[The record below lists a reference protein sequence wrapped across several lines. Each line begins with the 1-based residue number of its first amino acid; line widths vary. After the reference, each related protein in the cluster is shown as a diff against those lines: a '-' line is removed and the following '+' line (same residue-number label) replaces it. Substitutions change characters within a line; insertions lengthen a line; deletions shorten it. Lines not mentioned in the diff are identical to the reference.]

1 MDLSGYNAW
10 GIVSV
15 VAVLLVAL
23 ILANMMKRRIPFIK
37 KSLIPTS
44 VLAGAI
50 ILVVSSIYTIAT
62 KGDYLFE
69 LEFFGSPS
77 KAALEAAEAGLISKE
92 DLSQTGLELLEI
104 ITYHALALGFIATTF
119 KPTQEK
125 LSKKRST
132 EVFNAGVSTVST
144 YLLQAIIGI
153 AVTMIA
159 CLFIPGLT
167 NYAGIILCFGF
178 GQGTGQALNFG
189 NIYETINNSNPNAD
203 NYIEGAKALVN
214 GADFGLSIASL
225 GFISAAIGGVIYLN
239 VTRRRMRKKFKDAD
253 LGETMTLDKV
263 QTSEELPM
271 ESSGVDKITMQLAFI
286 LGSYFIAYGLLYLL
300 GKLVP
305 GMKSTIYGFNF
316 LIGVLVATI
325 VGFVLRF
332 LKKKKLMKHEYINPF
347 LMKRIAGFF
356 FDIMI
361 IAGMAAIR
369 PDTLGKYWHVLLV
382 MALLGATAT
391 FFYLK
396 FISKKLFFKYRHEQ
410 FLATYGM
417 LTGTASTGIIL
428 LREWDPKFKTPAAD
442 NLVYQN
448 FPAIVFGLPIM
459 LLASAKVIAVR
470 PVLTFIIFILL
481 FIAMNLILF
490 RSFIFKK
497 RKKKVT
503 SEIPSAI
510 EGEGDE
516 VDTAEID
523 LGTETAE

>member
-1 MDLSGYNAW
+1 MDLSGYNVW

-15 VAVLLVAL
+15 VAVLLIAL
-23 ILANMMKRRIPFIK
+23 IFANMLKRRIPFIK

-44 VLAGAI
+44 VLAGTI
-50 ILVVSSIYTIAT
+50 ILIVSSIYTIAT
-62 KGDYLFE
+62 KGGYLFE
-69 LEFFGSPS
+69 LSFFGSPS
-77 KAALEAAEAGLISKE
+77 KETLEAVEAGLVSAE
-92 DLSQTGLELLEI
+92 DVSLTGLQVLEV
-104 ITYHALALGFIATTF
+104 ITYHALALGFIATAF
-119 KPTQEK
+119 KPVQEK
-125 LSKKRST
+125 LNKKRST
-132 EVFNAGVSTVST
+132 EVFNTGVTTVST
-144 YLLQAIIGI
+144 YLLQGI
-153 AVTMIA
+153 LGMAVTMIA
-159 CLFIPGLT
+159 CLFVPGLT
-167 NYAGIILCFGF
+167 NYAGIILAFGF

-189 NIYETINNSNPNAD
+189 NAYETINNSNPAAD
-203 NYIEGAKALVN
+203 NYIEGATALLN

-239 VTRRRMRKKFKDAD
+239 VTRRRMRKRFKDAD
-253 LGETMTLDKV
+253 LSETMTLDKV

-300 GKLVP
+300 GLLVP
-305 GMKSTIYGFNF
+305 SMKSTIYGFNF
-316 LIGVLVATI
+316 LLGVLVAT
-325 VGFVLRF
+325 VVCFVLRF

-382 MALLGATAT
+382 MAVLGAAST

-396 FISKKLFFKYRHEQ
+396 FVAKKLFFKYRHEQ

-459 LLASAKVIAVR
+459 LVAAAKVVAVR
-470 PVLTFIIFILL
+470 PIMVFLILIAFFIV
-481 FIAMNLILF
+481 MNFILF

-497 RKKKVT
+497 RKKKIVST
-503 SEIPSAI
+503 EPSVV
-510 EGEGDE
+510 ESEGDAI
-516 VDTAEID
+516 DTAEID
-523 LGTETAE
+523 LGTTKE

>member
-1 MDLSGYNAW
+1 MDFSGSNVW
-10 GIVSV
+10 GIVCLA
-15 VAVLLVAL
+15 AVLLLAL
-23 ILANMMKRRIPFIK
+23 LLANVFKRKIPFIR

-44 VLAGAI
+44 VLAGII
-50 ILVVSSIYTIAT
+50 ILIVSSIYTIAT

-69 LEFFGSPS
+69 LGFFGSPS
-77 KAALEAAEAGLISKE
+77 KNVGEIVDATENLNKNDIAT
-92 DLSQTGLELLEI
+92 TGLELLEM
-104 ITYHALALGFIATTF
+104 ITYHSLALGFIATAF
-119 KPTQEK
+119 KPAQGK
-125 LSKKRST
+125 LSKKRSG
-132 EVFNAGVSTVST
+132 EVFNSGITTVST
-144 YLLQAIIGI
+144 YLLQAILGI
-153 AVTMIA
+153 AITMVA

-189 NIYETINNSNPNAD
+189 NTYQNINNSNPDAP
-203 NYIEGAKALVN
+203 NYLPGAEALAN
-214 GADFGLSIASL
+214 GSDFGLSIASL

-239 VTRRRMRKKFKDAD
+239 IARRRREKKQKDVD
-253 LGETMTLDKV
+253 LGETMTIESV
-263 QTSEELPM
+263 QSSDELPM
-271 ESSGVDKITMQLAFI
+271 ESSGVDKLTLQIALVI
-286 LGSYFIAYGLLYLL
+286 GSYFIAYGILYLL
-300 GKLVP
+300 GELIP

-325 VGFVLRF
+325 VCAILRF
-332 LKKKKLMKHEYINPF
+332 FRKKNIIKHEFINPF

-382 MALLGATAT
+382 IAVVGALAT

-396 FISKKLFFKYRHEQ
+396 LISKKLFPEYADEQ

-459 LLASAKVIAVR
+459 LLAAAKMIAVH
-470 PVLTFIIFILL
+470 PYITFGIIILL
-481 FIAMNLILF
+481 FIVLNIVLF
-490 RSFIFKK
+490 RSFIFRK
-497 RKKKVT
+497 RKKANKK
-503 SEIPSAI
+503 
-510 EGEGDE
+510 
-516 VDTAEID
+516 
-523 LGTETAE
+523 

>member
-1 MDLSGYNAW
+1 MDLSGFNAW
-10 GIVSV
+10 GIVSI
-15 VAVLLVAL
+15 VAVLLISL

-44 VLAGAI
+44 VLAGGI
-50 ILVVSSIYTIAT
+50 VLIVSSIYTIAT

-77 KAALEAAEAGLISKE
+77 QQTIKAVEDGLISAE
-92 DLSQTGLELLEI
+92 NVSLTGLEVLEI
-104 ITYHALALGFIATTF
+104 ITYHSLALGFIATAF
-119 KPTQEK
+119 KPVQEK
-125 LSKKRST
+125 LSKKRSS
-132 EVFNAGVSTVST
+132 EVFNAGVTTVST
-144 YLLQAIIGI
+144 YLLQAIVGMAITI
-153 AVTMIA
+153 LV
-159 CLFIPGLT
+159 CLFFPKIKEIGLT
-167 NYAGIILCFGF
+167 VYSGVILAFGF

-189 NIYETINNSNPNAD
+189 NAYETINSSNPNAD
-203 NYIEGAKALVN
+203 NFIEGATTLIN

-239 VTRRRMRKKFKDAD
+239 VTRRRMRKKFKDVD
-253 LGETMTLDKV
+253 LGETMTLEKV
-263 QTSEELPM
+263 QTSDELPM

-286 LGSYFIAYGLLYLL
+286 LGSYFIAYGLLALL
-300 GKLVP
+300 GKLIP
-305 GMKSTIYGFNF
+305 DMKSTIYGFNF
-316 LIGVLVATI
+316 LFGVLIATVVCFI
-325 VGFVLRF
+325 LRF
-332 LKKKKLMKHEYINPF
+332 CKKRNIIKHEYINPF

-382 MALLGATAT
+382 MAALGATAT

-396 FISKKLFFKYRHEQ
+396 FIAKKLYPKYRHEQ

-459 LLASAKVIAVR
+459 LLAAAKVIAVH
-470 PVLTFIIFILL
+470 PYLTFAIFIAFFLV
-481 FIAMNLILF
+481 MNIILF

-497 RKKKVT
+497 RKKKVK
-503 SEIPSAI
+503 I
-510 EGEGDE
+510 EASGDN
-516 VDTAEID
+516 VDTSEID
-523 LGTETAE
+523 LGTQAE

>member
-1 MDLSGYNAW
+1 MDLSGYNVW

-15 VAVLLVAL
+15 VAVLLIAL
-23 ILANMMKRRIPFIK
+23 IFANMLKRRIPFIK

-62 KGDYLFE
+62 KGGYLFE

-77 KAALEAAEAGLISKE
+77 TETLVAAAAGSVSEQDIS
-92 DLSQTGLELLEI
+92 LTGLQVLEV
-104 ITYHALALGFIATTF
+104 ITYHALALGFIATAF
-119 KPTQEK
+119 KPVQEK
-125 LSKKRST
+125 LNKKRST
-132 EVFNAGVSTVST
+132 EVFNTGITTVST
-144 YLLQAIIGI
+144 YLLQGVLGM

-159 CLFIPGLT
+159 CLFVPGLT
-167 NYAGIILCFGF
+167 NYAGIILAFGF

-189 NIYETINNSNPNAD
+189 NAYETINNIDPNAD
-203 NYIEGAKALVN
+203 NYIEGAIKLTN

-239 VTRRRMRKKFKDAD
+239 VTRRRMRKKFKDVD

-286 LGSYFIAYGLLYLL
+286 LGSYFIAYGILYLL
-300 GKLVP
+300 GRLIP
-305 GMKSTIYGFNF
+305 SMKSTIYGFNF
-316 LIGVLVATI
+316 LVGVLVATI
-325 VGFVLRF
+325 VCFVLRF
-332 LKKKKLMKHEYINPF
+332 LKKRKLVKHEYINPF

-382 MALLGATAT
+382 MAVLGATAT

-396 FISKKLFFKYRHEQ
+396 LVAKKLFFKYRHEQ

-459 LLASAKVIAVR
+459 LVAAAKVITVR
-470 PVLTFIIFILL
+470 PIMVFIILLAFFIV
-481 FIAMNLILF
+481 MNIILF

-497 RKKKVT
+497 RKKKIAS
-503 SEIPSAI
+503 SENGDTV
-510 EGEGDE
+510 ETGDE
-516 VDTAEID
+516 IDTAEID
-523 LGTETAE
+523 LGTTNE